1 MIKTVF
7 FDLDGVI
14 IDSEPIHARAKK
26 LTLDTYGIVYPDAV
40 FDEFIGQTDEDF
52 FKYVSEELDA
62 RRHSFE
68 QLLQKKNRLFI
79 DLLPEMKFVDGFPN
93 FFQNVKNRKL
103 KTALVS
109 STSTYTLE
117 LTDNH
122 FHIVRMFDLLVTA
135 KDTVHH
141 KPHPAPYLKALEALP
156 ASVEDTIVIE
166 DSPNGIHSA
175 KQAGCKVFAL
185 ATSFKTEQLAG
196 ADEICAGYA
205 ELSAKLGFTNSP
217 PVSGSMI
224 PAS

>member
-1 MIKTVF
+1 MTKAVF

-14 IDSEPIHARAKK
+14 IDSEPIHAKAKK
-26 LTLDTYGIVYPDAV
+26 RTLDAYGIVYPDSV

-52 FKYVSEELDA
+52 FRYVSKVLDVQGL
-62 RRHSFE
+62 SFE
-68 QLLQKKNRLFI
+68 WLLQKKNDLFI

-93 FFQNVKNRKL
+93 FFQNVKNRGL

-109 STSTYTLE
+109 STSAYTFGLI
-117 LTDNH
+117 NNY
-122 FHIVRMFDLLVTA
+122 FHIAYLFDLLVTA

-156 ASVEDTIVIE
+156 ASIEDTIVIE
-166 DSPNGIHSA
+166 DSPNGILSA

-185 ATSFKTEQLAG
+185 ATSFKTEKLIE
-196 ADEICAGYA
+196 ADEIFANYT
-205 ELSAKLGFTNSP
+205 ELSEKFGFTNSP
-217 PVSGSMI
+217 PVFGSAI